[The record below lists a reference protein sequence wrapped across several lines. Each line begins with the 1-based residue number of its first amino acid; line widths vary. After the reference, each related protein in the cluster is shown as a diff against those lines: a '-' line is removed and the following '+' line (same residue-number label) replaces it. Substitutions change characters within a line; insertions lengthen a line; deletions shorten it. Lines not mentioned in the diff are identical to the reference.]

1 MAKSIKDFFC
11 YKIVITMQEA
21 KKDKKQNK
29 KTKIVI
35 KGLDIDKAEYQEIVL
50 SHTNHPRVK

>member
-1 MAKSIKDFFC
+1 
-11 YKIVITMQEA
+11 MQEA

>member
-1 MAKSIKDFFC
+1 MKEFEK
-11 YKIVITMQEA
+11 E
-21 KKDKKQNK
+21 KKQDK

-50 SHTNHPRVK
+50 SHTNHPKTK